1 MAMDSVTN
9 DTMILL
15 IVTLGRLTRIGA
27 RGESA
32 LTARLLIIPDVLA
45 SYEWR
50 LKRAGL
56 VVIAANRRS
65 RVRDGFVL
73 HRVF

>member
-1 MAMDSVTN
+1 MAMDSVSN

-15 IVTLGRLTRIGA
+15 IVTLGRLA
-27 RGESA
+27 RMVARWESA
-32 LTARLLIIPDVLA
+32 LTTRLLIIPDVLA